1 VLREYFDANGLEP
14 NIVGGSGK
22 SRSKYFTLGDGTE
35 IRISDHE
42 LPDQYDQRANEN
54 IILPDDADKAM
65 DVLAEVAERY
75 VRNATPANSADQD
88 QSASQGEMQERSVR
102 AETSGSTEP
111 AQINAGGGR
120 GDITKNPAFRKW
132 FGDSKVVNPDGTPM
146 VVYHTTV
153 AGSKITRFKRRMND
167 IGMHFG
173 TKGQA
178 EDRFI
183 LKSESD
189 PYGPELRGIEHATI
203 PVYLSIKWP
212 LRLNDIGAF
221 DSENLS
227 FELERLNVATKDQ
240 INAAIRNNGNE
251 GGKVAALRALIERKG
266 YDGIVYKNTGET
278 GGSAKY
284 REARNAARDALI
296 ALQKARGKSLNAYDL
311 VDQQTP
317 EYKAYEAA
325 NKAYADHRNSNAEDS
340 WIAFYPTQIK
350 SAIGNNGSF
359 NAKNPDIAFSRT
371 GTLKDF
377 IEGGDFK
384 KKTTDAVGAL
394 FQSQRTF
401 GAWHKT
407 VGTQYH
413 KAQVDAD
420 FRPVYESGQAYLRDM
435 ATIANNAADLAPDLL
450 PKLQDSVRAA
460 LTKGAVSKAD
470 EQAVSN
476 AVFKGTL
483 DDTVYTSAADAGLTP
498 EQFAFYKQAR
508 AAIDNSLDALV
519 TSEAARLARKERGV
533 FMAISAAKSRNDA
546 MIIADFLN
554 QEADLEPDPIAAKRK
569 QALAD
574 SIIAKVDRINDL
586 KQKGY
591 APLTRFG
598 THTVYVVEN
607 GIQRSFTL
615 HESQVEANRTAKAMQ
630 ELYPQAKVTQGILSE
645 EAAKLFQGISPDT
658 LELFGDV
665 ATVGPDGQEVFLGQ
679 TQVFQEYLKNAVN
692 NRSALKRL
700 IQRKGIEG
708 YSKDVTRVLATF
720 ITSNA
725 RASSGNYHLGDMLE
739 ATNDIPKEKGDVK
752 DEAVKLLQYVQNPVE
767 EAAALRSFLFV
778 QYLGGSV
785 ASAFVNM
792 TQPLLQTFPY
802 LSQWGPGKSAAE
814 LTKALGMVGKG
825 AKITDER
832 LAAALARA
840 EKDGV
845 VSPQEIHQLYA
856 ESARTFGNN
865 RAIRRVLTV
874 WGSLFGLAEQFNR
887 RVTFIAA
894 WNMAKDFTPADFQ
907 KAGVRSA
914 FQFAEKAVDE
924 TQGIYNRGNR
934 PDWAR
939 GALGATLFTFKQF
952 SISYLELLK
961 RLPNRERAI
970 ALGILVL
977 AAGLQGLPGAD
988 DLDDVIDAL
997 MQSLGYSWNSK
1008 QEKQKALANILGR
1021 DGANFVMNGFS
1032 ALPGVPLD
1040 VQGRLGLGNL
1050 IPGTAA
1056 LKKSEVNKGRD
1067 VIEILGPAGGLVQDV
1082 VQGAGKLVT
1091 GDIGGAAQEFVPVA
1105 IRNAIKSVDMLQF
1118 GMYRDEKGRKVLD
1131 TDAYDA
1137 FIKGVGFQPRDVA
1150 DASRTI
1156 RRVNQDVALVKVV
1169 ESEIAEKM
1177 AQGYFEKDQQKILDA
1192 RAQLMNWNQTNPG
1205 TRIRI
1210 TPAQVQRRVRE
1221 MNMTREQ
1228 RIVKT
1233 APKEIRA
1240 DVKAQLQ

>member
-1 VLREYFDANGLEP
+1 
-14 NIVGGSGK
+14 
-22 SRSKYFTLGDGTE
+22 
-35 IRISDHE
+35 
-42 LPDQYDQRANEN
+42 
-54 IILPDDADKAM
+54 
-65 DVLAEVAERY
+65 
-75 VRNATPANSADQD
+75 
-88 QSASQGEMQERSVR
+88 
-102 AETSGSTEP
+102 
-111 AQINAGGGR
+111 
-120 GDITKNPAFRKW
+120 
-132 FGDSKVVNPDGTPM
+132 
-146 VVYHTTV
+146 
-153 AGSKITRFKRRMND
+153 
-167 IGMHFG
+167 
-173 TKGQA
+173 
-178 EDRFI
+178 
-183 LKSESD
+183 
-189 PYGPELRGIEHATI
+189 
-203 PVYLSIKWP
+203 
-212 LRLNDIGAF
+212 
-221 DSENLS
+221 
-227 FELERLNVATKDQ
+227 
-240 INAAIRNNGNE
+240 
-251 GGKVAALRALIERKG
+251 
-266 YDGIVYKNTGET
+266 
-278 GGSAKY
+278 
-284 REARNAARDALI
+284 
-296 ALQKARGKSLNAYDL
+296 
-311 VDQQTP
+311 
-317 EYKAYEAA
+317 

-1091 GDIGGAAQEFVPVA
+1091 GDIGGAAQEFVPVS